1 MLAKITVA
9 DYMSTRLIKLT
20 QDMTGIDA
28 IKRYSIIKL
37 PVRQF

>member
-20 QDMTGIDA
+20 QDMTGID
-28 IKRYSIIKL
+28 
-37 PVRQF
+37 